1 MAKIIA
7 LKGDSNRG
15 KSKTLNIV
23 YQYLLLFGYV
33 QVPKNFDVL
42 GNRDQY
48 DFIDIVEKK
57 GIKVGIATMGD
68 YQNGLQRKRKG
79 SVETHI
85 DHLVA
90 GGCDVVVCAVNSGL
104 TRAISHISSYPHV
117 FVDKVFSFSDG
128 EERIRN
134 GEDAERIYKK
144 I

>member
-7 LKGDSNRG
+7 LRGDSNKG

-23 YQYLLLFGYV
+23 YQYLLLFGYL
-33 QVPKNFDVL
+33 QVPKYFDVL

-57 GIKVGIATMGD
+57 GVKVGIATMGD
-68 YQNGLQRKRKG
+68 YQNGLQRKRKD
-79 SVETHI
+79 SVETQI

-90 GGCDVVVCAVNSGL
+90 VGCDVVVCAVNSGL
-104 TRAISHISSYPHV
+104 TRAISHISSYPHE
-117 FVDKVFSFSDG
+117 FVNKSVSLSDD
-128 EERIRN
+128 EERIKN
-134 GEDAERIYKK
+134 GEDAERIYKL

>member
-7 LKGDSNRG
+7 LKGDSDRG

-23 YQYLLLFGYV
+23 YQYLLLFGYA

-48 DFIDIVEKK
+48 DFIDIVERK

-68 YQNGLQRKRKG
+68 YENGVQRNKKY
-79 SVETHI
+79 SVESLI
-85 DHLVA
+85 DHLVGA
-90 GGCDVVVCAVNSGL
+90 GCDIVVCAVNLGL
-104 TRAISHISSYPHV
+104 TRAISHISSYPHE
-117 FVDKVFSFSDG
+117 FVDKTVSVSED

-134 GEDAERIYKK
+134 AEDAEKIYKL

>member
-7 LKGDSNRG
+7 LRGDSSKG

-33 QVPKNFDVL
+33 QIPKHFEVI

-57 GIKVGIATMGD
+57 GVKVGIATMGD
-68 YQNGLQRKRKG
+68 YENGAIRKKKY
-79 SVETHI
+79 SVESLI
-85 DHLVA
+85 DRLVA
-90 GGCDVVVCAVNSGL
+90 AGCDIIVCAVNSRL
-104 TRAISHISSYPHV
+104 SRAIGHVASYTHV
-117 FVDKVFSFSDG
+117 FVDKTVCLSDA
-128 EERIRN
+128 EERIKN
-134 GEDAERIYKK
+134 SDDAELIYKS

>member
-7 LKGDSNRG
+7 LRGDSNRG

-33 QVPKNFDVL
+33 QVPKYFGVL

-57 GIKVGIATMGD
+57 GVKVGIATMGD

-79 SVETHI
+79 SVESMI
-85 DHLVA
+85 DHLVGA
-90 GGCDVVVCAVNSGL
+90 GCDVVVCAVNLGL
-104 TRAISHISSYPHV
+104 TRAISHISSYPHE
-117 FVDKVFSFSDG
+117 FVNKSVSLSDD
-128 EERIRN
+128 EERIKN
-134 GEDAERIYKK
+134 GEDAEKIYKL